1 MSSSTRWCLLCGAEY
16 VGGVLECADCL
27 VPLSDR
33 RPLGIDEL
41 VGPDD
46 ESIAYDFD
54 ELEPIQRLAIDER
67 FAEAGIAHAWDD
79 TSLVIREED
88 EEAADQIIDEA
99 DNDAVLESD
108 AEQVVYELEDWD
120 DARREELVAALDAA
134 SIEHAF
140 DGESNLVV
148 FENDEER
155 VDAIVDAIEF
165 PDQLPVPDEEEEV
178 AAEEQLEADAGLDP
192 QDVLSELFV
201 AADRLMHDATDH
213 EGVLAMVDGAGLAET
228 LPLPY
233 GFAPAIWQ
241 DILGQVTGLRDSIEG
256 DADDETIIEA
266 ATTLRTTLRQYV

>member
-27 VPLSDR
+27 VPLSER
-33 RPLGIDEL
+33 RPLSLDEL
-41 VGPDD
+41 VGSDD

-79 TSLVIREED
+79 TSLVVREED
-88 EEAADQIIDEA
+88 EAAADAIIDEA
-99 DNDAVLESD
+99 DSDAVLESD
-108 AEQVVYELEDWD
+108 AEQVVYELDDWD
-120 DARREELVAALDAA
+120 AARREELVAALDAA

-140 DGESNLVV
+140 DQETNLVV
-148 FENDEER
+148 FEHDEER

-165 PDQLPVPDEEEEV
+165 PDQLPVPDDEEEE
-178 AAEEQLEADAGLDP
+178 AAEERLEAEEGLDP
-192 QDVLSELFV
+192 QDVLSDLFV

-213 EGVLAMVDGAGLAET
+213 EGVLGMVDGAELAQS

-241 DILGQVTGLRDSIEG
+241 DIIKQVTGLRDAIEG
-256 DADDETIIEA
+256 DADDEAIIDA

>member
-1 MSSSTRWCLLCGAEY
+1 MNSTRWCLLCGAEY

-33 RPLGIDEL
+33 RPLSIDEL

-54 ELEPIQRLAIDER
+54 ELEPIQRLTIDER

-88 EEAADQIIDEA
+88 EEAADRIIDEA

-108 AEQVVYELEDWD
+108 AEQVVYELDDWD

-140 DGESNLVV
+140 DGDSNLVV
-148 FENDEER
+148 FEHDEAR

-165 PDQLPVPDEEEEV
+165 PDQLPVPDDEEEV
-178 AAEEQLEADAGLDP
+178 AAEERLEAEAGLDP
-192 QDVLSELFV
+192 QDVLSDLFV
-201 AADRLMHDATDH
+201 AADRLMHDASDH
-213 EGVLAMVDGAGLAET
+213 EGVLAMVDGASLAET

-233 GFAPAIWQ
+233 GFAPPIWQ

-256 DADDETIIEA
+256 DADDETIIDA
-266 ATTLRTTLRQYV
+266 ATALRTTLRQYV

>member
-33 RPLGIDEL
+33 RPLTIDEL
-41 VGPDD
+41 VGEDD

-54 ELEPIQRLAIDER
+54 ELEPIQRLTIDEA
-67 FAEAGIAHAWDD
+67 FAEAGIAHAWDG
-79 TSLVIREED
+79 TSLVVREED
-88 EEAADQIIDEA
+88 EEAADRIIDEA
-99 DNDAVLESD
+99 DRDAVLDSD

-134 SIEHAF
+134 TIEHAF
-140 DGESNLVV
+140 DSESNLVV
-148 FENDEER
+148 FEDDEAR

-165 PDQLPVPDEEEEV
+165 PDQLPVPDDAEEE
-178 AAEEQLEADAGLDP
+178 AAEERLEEEAGVDP

-213 EGVLAMVDGAGLAET
+213 EGVLAMVDGAALAET

-233 GFAPAIWQ
+233 GFAPAVWQ
-241 DILGQVTGLRDSIEG
+241 DILGQVTGLSAAISG
-256 DADDETIIEA
+256 DADDEAIVEA
-266 ATTLRTTLRQYV
+266 ATTLRTTLRQFV

>member
-1 MSSSTRWCLLCGAEY
+1 VLCGAEY
-16 VGGVLECADCL
+16 LGGVLECADCL

-33 RPLGIDEL
+33 RPLSIDEL
-41 VGPDD
+41 VGPED

-54 ELEPIQRLAIDER
+54 ELEPIQRLTIDER
-67 FAEAGIAHAWDD
+67 FAEAGIAHCWEG

-108 AEQVVYELEDWD
+108 AEQVVYELDDWD
-120 DARREELVAALDAA
+120 DSRREELVAALDAA

-140 DGESNLVV
+140 DQDSNLVV
-148 FENDEER
+148 FEHDEER

-165 PDQLPVPDEEEEV
+165 PDQLPVPDDAEEE
-178 AAEEQLEADAGLDP
+178 AAEEQLEAATGLDP
-192 QDVLSELFV
+192 QDVLSDLFV

-213 EGVLAMVDGAGLAET
+213 EGVLALVDGAGLAET

-233 GFAPAIWQ
+233 GFAPPIWQ
-241 DILGQVTGLRDSIEG
+241 DILSQVTGLRDSIEG
-256 DADDETIIEA
+256 DADDETIIDA

>member
-1 MSSSTRWCLLCGAEY
+1 MNSTRWCLLCGAEY

-33 RPLGIDEL
+33 RPLSIDEL
-41 VGPDD
+41 VGPED

-54 ELEPIQRLAIDER
+54 ELEPIQRLMIDER

-88 EEAADQIIDEA
+88 EDAADRIIDEA
-99 DNDAVLESD
+99 DNDAVLDSD
-108 AEQVVYELEDWD
+108 AEQVVYELDDWD

-140 DGESNLVV
+140 DGDSNLVV
-148 FENDEER
+148 FEHDEER

-165 PDQLPVPDEEEEV
+165 PDQLPVPDDEEEV
-178 AAEEQLEADAGLDP
+178 AAEEQLEAEAGLDP

-201 AADRLMHDATDH
+201 SADRLMHDPLDH
-213 EGVLAMVDGAGLAET
+213 EGVLSLVDAARLAET

-233 GFAPAIWQ
+233 GFAPAVWNDLVAQ
-241 DILGQVTGLRDSIEG
+241 ARNLRSALEG
-256 DADDETIIEA
+256 ADADDDKIIEQ
-266 ATTLRTTLRQYV
+266 ATHLRSALRNFV

>member
-1 MSSSTRWCLLCGAEY
+1 MNVSTRWCLLCGAEY

-33 RPLGIDEL
+33 RPLTIDEL
-41 VGPDD
+41 VGEDD

-54 ELEPIQRLAIDER
+54 ELEPIQRLTIDEA
-67 FAEAGIAHAWDD
+67 FAEAGIAHAWDG
-79 TSLVIREED
+79 TSLVVREED
-88 EEAADQIIDEA
+88 EEAADRIIDEA
-99 DNDAVLESD
+99 DRDAVLDSD

-134 SIEHAF
+134 TIEHAF
-140 DGESNLVV
+140 DSESNLVV
-148 FENDEER
+148 FEDDEAR

-165 PDQLPVPDEEEEV
+165 PDQLPVPDDAEEE
-178 AAEEQLEADAGLDP
+178 AAEERLEEEAGVDP

-213 EGVLAMVDGAGLAET
+213 EGVLAMVDGAALAET

-233 GFAPAIWQ
+233 GFAPAVWQ
-241 DILGQVTGLRDSIEG
+241 DILGQVTGLSAAISG
-256 DADDETIIEA
+256 DADDEAIVEA
-266 ATTLRTTLRQYV
+266 ATTLRTTLRQFV